1 MPNDYYY
8 VWYDALRAIWCD
20 VHIASSVLTLL
31 VPVQTIFS
39 PPIFCFRL

>member
-1 MPNDYYY
+1 MFSELYY
-8 VWYDALRAIWCD
+8 VWYIALMGIWCD
-20 VHIASSVLTLL
+20 VYIDGSVLTLL